1 MFKIDRNILGE
12 RHDALYNL
20 ASKEMKELYDA
31 PLGNNNLLVLKRS
44 KKEIKEGDIFLVS
57 IEPGVYFYG
66 KVFEAKIVNKESDW
80 VNGNYLIF
88 IFKCKTHNKDL
99 NDYKPNYDEIIT
111 GPCIV
116 TDYYWKKGWFETI
129 GNIPLTKEEK
139 ELDYGFL
146 TSGVSINEWYFCKS
160 NSERIDYIPKII
172 DIFGVCTYICIY
184 CDIKMYALLI
194 DRSIIENENIYEVFP
209 LLKEEDILSPFEKKI
224 NPFYMVKNEDTYS
237 VCLDTDKEYCK
248 EIFETRKDEGS
259 EGNGYEWEAI
269 AKAYIKEYMKACDN
283 KFEFD
288 SEAGMLCINCSK
300 KKELKDFIIQFKKF
314 CENKE
319 KLLEIFTQI
328 DID

>member
-111 GPCIV
+111 GPRIV

-129 GNIPLTKEEK
+129 DDVPKQAYTMGIRTIMQARKVLVVV
-139 ELDYGFL
+139 
-146 TSGVSINEWYFCKS
+146 SG
-160 NSERIDYIPKII
+160 
-172 DIFGVCTYICIY
+172 
-184 CDIKMYALLI
+184 A
-194 DRSIIENENIYEVFP
+194 
-209 LLKEEDILSPFEKKI
+209 
-224 NPFYMVKNEDTYS
+224 
-237 VCLDTDKEYCK
+237 DKA
-248 EIFETRKDEGS
+248 EIV
-259 EGNGYEWEAI
+259 
-269 AKAYIKEYMKACDN
+269 
-283 KFEFD
+283 
-288 SEAGMLCINCSK
+288 
-300 KKELKDFIIQFKKF
+300 KKEH
-314 CENKE
+314 
-319 KLLEIFTQI
+319 
-328 DID
+328 